1 MAGRILDR
9 RALREQSDRI
19 EQIEAPVSD
28 EAVGA
33 APPKKQGKVKTPA
46 APKVRTPRAKKPP
59 PRMRARWGVFD
70 GAMKQVAIFDYNQ
83 RAAADDK
90 LAELLAKK
98 KGSRFLQIVK
108 EPLAEPPHVEAA
120 SAIADGLRAALV

>member
-9 RALREQSDRI
+9 SALREQPDRV

-28 EAVGA
+28 MAVVA
-33 APPKKQGKVKTPA
+33 APPKKQRKLKTPA
-46 APKVRTPRAKKPP
+46 APKVRTPRVKKTP

-70 GAMKQVAIFDYNQ
+70 GAMKQVAIFDYDQ
-83 RAAADDK
+83 RASADDK

-98 KGSRFLQIVK
+98 KGSHFLQIVK
-108 EPLAEPPHVEAA
+108 EPMAEPPPVEAP
-120 SAIADGLRAALV
+120 SVK